1 MSEVGDELRSLGALD
16 KLLFVC
22 VFVCNFSVF
31 SFLGFRCC
39 LVSVAYS
46 SSFSGDP

>member
-22 VFVCNFSVF
+22 VFVCNFLITFAFFVF
-31 SFLGFRCC
+31 WVFGG
-39 LVSVAYS
+39 A
-46 SSFSGDP
+46 